1 MANIVILGS
10 GGWGSAIAIMTAT
23 HGHNVTL
30 WSKFKNEVDNLLETR
45 ENPLLKGITIPESVK
60 ITNDIACVN
69 NADVIVLAGP
79 SVAVRSVCRDLK
91 GIYNGQVLVNIGKGL
106 EESSLKRLSEVINE
120 ELEAP
125 VKLAI
130 MSGPSHAEEV
140 ARGIPTA
147 NVVASKS
154 KKTARYVQ
162 NIFMNETFRLYTS
175 KDIVGVEIGGALK
188 NVIALASGIVSG
200 LELGDNTRAA
210 LMTRG
215 LFEISELGDKLGGKR
230 ETFSGLTGIGD
241 LIVTC
246 TSFHSRNFRCG
257 VLIGKG
263 ASPLDAVKE
272 IGMTVEG
279 YKTAAAAYRL
289 AEKEGVEMPIICEI
303 YRVLYE
309 GKSPKE
315 AVADLM
321 LREKKSEREDL
332 WK

>member
-69 NADVIVLAGP
+69 NADVIVLAVP
-79 SVAVRSVCRDLK
+79 SVAVRSVCRELK

-263 ASPLDAVKE
+263 VSPLDAVKE

-289 AEKEGVEMPIICEI
+289 AKKEDVEMPIICEI